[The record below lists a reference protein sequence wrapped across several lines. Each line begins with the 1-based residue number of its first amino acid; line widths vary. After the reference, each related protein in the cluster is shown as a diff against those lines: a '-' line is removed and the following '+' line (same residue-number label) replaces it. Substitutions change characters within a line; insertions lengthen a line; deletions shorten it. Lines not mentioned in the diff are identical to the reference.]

1 MELTQISDNYFMF
14 SAKAPADLSV
24 FNQTDDTANKIVRYG
39 KDNNFPQE
47 LIKAVQSSPIA
58 NACVETH
65 AKFLYGDGLYFETLT
80 GEETDFSKRLKEIFN
95 ESVYQRI
102 CYDMAYFES
111 LGLIMKWDLN
121 GYLKSVKSQDF
132 STIRLGI
139 PNKDF
144 EITFAKLSSNW
155 QQETKDRRY
164 KAVPIDLYNDIET
177 KAKISNFSE
186 QSLYE
191 DFSKWNGT
199 LKYIRRYKPGQVYY
213 SQPKYASAL
222 KWIYA
227 DGQIQNFHANNVDN
241 SFAPAFIV
249 YVPYKLTGEDENG
262 KDMKES
268 LREYIADRLTGADN
282 GGKFAILDGSSK
294 EGSIQIIPFSQSTSH
309 EMYITLSNLIRD
321 HIATAFQVPSILA
334 GIQVSGKLGTAKEI
348 ADSSIYYQNAV
359 IKHDQNLLM
368 YEMNALAKLM
378 DGYDGTT
385 ISVSNSIPL
394 AFVAES
400 FASAFTEDEIREAFG
415 YGAKEV
421 KLNTAANNIIDNINA
436 LSPLVANK
444 VLESMSE
451 AEIRSLAGL
460 IGSKPTSAPV
470 VTPINPVK

>member
-1 MELTQISDNYFMF
+1 MF

-65 AKFLYGDGLYFETLT
+65 AKFLYGDGLYFETPT
-80 GEETDFSKRLKEIFN
+80 GEETDFSKKLSEIFN
-95 ESVYQRI
+95 ESSYQRI

-121 GYLKSVKSQDF
+121 GFLKSVKSQDF

-177 KAKISNFSE
+177 KAKISNFIE
-186 QSLYE
+186 QSLFE

-227 DGQIQNFHANNVDN
+227 DGQIQNFHANNIDN

-249 YVPYKLTGEDENG
+249 YVPYKLTGVDENG
-262 KDMKES
+262 KDMKDS
-268 LREYIADRLTGADN
+268 LRDYISDRLTGADN

-368 YEMNALAKLM
+368 YEMNALATLM
-378 DGYDGTT
+378 DGYDGTIIKVT
-385 ISVSNSIPL
+385 NSIPL

-400 FASAFTEDEIREAFG
+400 FAGAFTEEEIREAFG
-415 YGAKEV
+415 Y
-421 KLNTAANNIIDNINA
+421 
-436 LSPLVANK
+436 SPKK
-444 VLESMSE
+444 VES
-451 AEIRSLAGL
+451 I
-460 IGSKPTSAPV
+460 
-470 VTPINPVK
+470 TPINLNI

>member
-65 AKFLYGDGLYFETLT
+65 AKFLYGDGLYFETPT

-368 YEMNALAKLM
+368 YEMNSLAKLM

-400 FASAFTEDEIREAFG
+400 FASAFTEEEIREAFG

-460 IGSKPTSAPV
+460 LGAKPTSSPV

>member
-186 QSLYE
+186 NSLYE

-400 FASAFTEDEIREAFG
+400 FANAFTEDEIREAFG
-415 YGAKEV
+415 YGVKEV

-460 IGSKPTSAPV
+460 IGAKPTSAPV

>member
-65 AKFLYGDGLYFETLT
+65 AKFLYGDGLYFETPT
-80 GEETDFSKRLKEIFN
+80 GEETDFSKRLSEIFN
-95 ESVYQRI
+95 ESSYQRI

-121 GYLKSVKSQDF
+121 GFLKSVKSQDF

-177 KAKISNFSE
+177 KAKISNFIE
-186 QSLYE
+186 QSLFE

-249 YVPYKLTGEDENG
+249 YVPYKLTGVDENG
-262 KDMKES
+262 KDMKDS
-268 LREYIADRLTGADN
+268 LRDYISDRLTGADN

-378 DGYDGTT
+378 DGYDGTIIKVT
-385 ISVSNSIPL
+385 NSIPL
-394 AFVAES
+394 AFVADS
-400 FASAFTEDEIREAFG
+400 FATAFTEEEIREAFG
-415 YGAKEV
+415 Y
-421 KLNTAANNIIDNINA
+421 
-436 LSPLVANK
+436 SPKK
-444 VLESMSE
+444 VESI
-451 AEIRSLAGL
+451 A
-460 IGSKPTSAPV
+460 
-470 VTPINPVK
+470 PINLNI

>member
-65 AKFLYGDGLYFETLT
+65 AKFLYGDGLYFETPT

-368 YEMNALAKLM
+368 YEMNALATLM

-385 ISVSNSIPL
+385 IKVSNSIPL

-421 KLNTAANNIIDNINA
+421 KLNSAANNIIDNINA

-460 IGSKPTSAPV
+460 LGAKPTSAPV

>member
-186 QSLYE
+186 NSLYE

-415 YGAKEV
+415 YGVKEV

-460 IGSKPTSAPV
+460 IGAKPTSAPV

>member
-1 MELTQISDNYFMF
+1 MF

-65 AKFLYGDGLYFETLT
+65 AKFLYGDGLYFETPT

-400 FASAFTEDEIREAFG
+400 FANAFTEDEIREAFG

-460 IGSKPTSAPV
+460 IGAKPTLAPV

>member
-65 AKFLYGDGLYFETLT
+65 AKFLYGDGLYFETPT

-111 LGLIMKWDLN
+111 LGLVMKWDLN

-186 QSLYE
+186 NSLYE

-378 DGYDGTT
+378 DGYDGT
-385 ISVSNSIPL
+385 IIKVSNSIPL
-394 AFVAES
+394 AFVADS
-400 FASAFTEDEIREAFG
+400 FAAAFTEDEIREAFG
-415 YGAKEV
+415 YNPKKIE
-421 KLNTAANNIIDNINA
+421 
-436 LSPLVANK
+436 
-444 VLESMSE
+444 
-451 AEIRSLAGL
+451 L
-460 IGSKPTSAPV
+460 I
-470 VTPINPVK
+470 TPINPIQ

>member
-65 AKFLYGDGLYFETLT
+65 AKFLYGDGLYFETPT
-80 GEETDFSKRLKEIFN
+80 GEETDFSKRLSEIFN
-95 ESVYQRI
+95 ESSYQRI

-177 KAKISNFSE
+177 KAKISNFVE
-186 QSLYE
+186 QSLFE

-249 YVPYKLTGEDENG
+249 YVPYKLTGVDENG
-262 KDMKES
+262 KDMKDS
-268 LREYIADRLTGADN
+268 LRDYISDRLTGADN

-378 DGYDGTT
+378 DGYDGTIIKVT
-385 ISVSNSIPL
+385 NSIPL
-394 AFVAES
+394 AFVADS
-400 FASAFTEDEIREAFG
+400 FATAFTEEEIREAFG
-415 YGAKEV
+415 Y
-421 KLNTAANNIIDNINA
+421 
-436 LSPLVANK
+436 SPKK
-444 VLESMSE
+444 VESI
-451 AEIRSLAGL
+451 A
-460 IGSKPTSAPV
+460 
-470 VTPINPVK
+470 PINLNI

>member
-1 MELTQISDNYFMF
+1 MF

-65 AKFLYGDGLYFETLT
+65 AKFLYGDGLYFETPT
-80 GEETDFSKRLKEIFN
+80 GEETDFSKRLSEVFN

-186 QSLYE
+186 NSLYE

-400 FASAFTEDEIREAFG
+400 FANAFTEDEIREAFG

-460 IGSKPTSAPV
+460 IGAKPTLAPV

>member
-1 MELTQISDNYFMF
+1 MF

-65 AKFLYGDGLYFETLT
+65 AKFLYGDGLYFETPT
-80 GEETDFSKRLKEIFN
+80 GEETDFSKRLSEIFN
-95 ESVYQRI
+95 ESSYQRI

-177 KAKISNFSE
+177 KAKISNFIE
-186 QSLYE
+186 QSLFE

-227 DGQIQNFHANNVDN
+227 DGQIQNFHANNIDN

-249 YVPYKLTGEDENG
+249 YVPYKLTGVDENG
-262 KDMKES
+262 KDMKDS
-268 LREYIADRLTGADN
+268 LRDYISDRLTGADN

-378 DGYDGTT
+378 DGYDGTIIKVT
-385 ISVSNSIPL
+385 NSIPL

-400 FASAFTEDEIREAFG
+400 FATAFTEEEIREAFG
-415 YGAKEV
+415 Y
-421 KLNTAANNIIDNINA
+421 
-436 LSPLVANK
+436 SPKK
-444 VLESMSE
+444 VESI
-451 AEIRSLAGL
+451 A
-460 IGSKPTSAPV
+460 
-470 VTPINPVK
+470 PINLNI

>member
-65 AKFLYGDGLYFETLT
+65 AKFLYGDGLYFETPT

-400 FASAFTEDEIREAFG
+400 FASAFTEEEIREAFG

-460 IGSKPTSAPV
+460 IGAKPTLAPV

>member
-1 MELTQISDNYFMF
+1 MF

-65 AKFLYGDGLYFETLT
+65 AKFLYGDGLYFETPT
-80 GEETDFSKRLKEIFN
+80 GEETDFSKRLSEIFN
-95 ESVYQRI
+95 ESSYQRI

-368 YEMNALAKLM
+368 YEMNALATLM
-378 DGYDGTT
+378 DGYDGT
-385 ISVSNSIPL
+385 IIKVSNSIPL

-400 FASAFTEDEIREAFG
+400 FAGAFTEEEIRDAFG

-460 IGSKPTSAPV
+460 IGAKPTSAPV

>member
-65 AKFLYGDGLYFETLT
+65 AKFLYGDGLYFETPT
-80 GEETDFSKRLKEIFN
+80 GEETDFSKRLSEIFN
-95 ESVYQRI
+95 ESSYQRI

-164 KAVPIDLYNDIET
+164 KAVSIDLYNDIET
-177 KAKISNFSE
+177 KAKISNFIE
-186 QSLYE
+186 QSLFE

-249 YVPYKLTGEDENG
+249 YVPYKLTGVDENG
-262 KDMKES
+262 KDMKDS
-268 LREYIADRLTGADN
+268 LRDYISDRLTGADN

-378 DGYDGTT
+378 DGYDGTIIKVT
-385 ISVSNSIPL
+385 NSIPL
-394 AFVAES
+394 AFVADS
-400 FASAFTEDEIREAFG
+400 FATAFTEEEIREAFG
-415 YGAKEV
+415 Y
-421 KLNTAANNIIDNINA
+421 
-436 LSPLVANK
+436 SPKK
-444 VLESMSE
+444 VESI
-451 AEIRSLAGL
+451 A
-460 IGSKPTSAPV
+460 
-470 VTPINPVK
+470 PINLNI

>member
-1 MELTQISDNYFMF
+1 MF

-65 AKFLYGDGLYFETLT
+65 AKFLYGDGLYFETPT
-80 GEETDFSKRLKEIFN
+80 GEETDFSKRLSEVFN

-400 FASAFTEDEIREAFG
+400 FANAFTEDEIREAFG

-460 IGSKPTSAPV
+460 IGAKPTLAPV

>member
-65 AKFLYGDGLYFETLT
+65 AKFLYGDGLYFETPT
-80 GEETDFSKRLKEIFN
+80 GEETDFSKRLSEIFN

-177 KAKISNFSE
+177 KAKISNFIE
-186 QSLYE
+186 QSLFE

-368 YEMNALAKLM
+368 YEMNALATLM
-378 DGYDGTT
+378 DGYDGT
-385 ISVSNSIPL
+385 IIKVSNSIPL

-460 IGSKPTSAPV
+460 IGAKPTSAPV

>member
-1 MELTQISDNYFMF
+1 
-14 SAKAPADLSV
+14 
-24 FNQTDDTANKIVRYG
+24 
-39 KDNNFPQE
+39 
-47 LIKAVQSSPIA
+47 
-58 NACVETH
+58 
-65 AKFLYGDGLYFETLT
+65 
-80 GEETDFSKRLKEIFN
+80 
-95 ESVYQRI
+95 
-102 CYDMAYFES
+102 
-111 LGLIMKWDLN
+111 
-121 GYLKSVKSQDF
+121 
-132 STIRLGI
+132 
-139 PNKDF
+139 
-144 EITFAKLSSNW
+144 LSSNW

-227 DGQIQNFHANNVDN
+227 DGQIQNFHANNIDN

-378 DGYDGTT
+378 SGYDGTIIKVT
-385 ISVSNSIPL
+385 NSIPL
-394 AFVAES
+394 AFVADS
-400 FASAFTEDEIREAFG
+400 FAAAFTEEEIREAFG
-415 YGAKEV
+415 Y
-421 KLNTAANNIIDNINA
+421 
-436 LSPLVANK
+436 SPKK
-444 VLESMSE
+444 VESI
-451 AEIRSLAGL
+451 A
-460 IGSKPTSAPV
+460 
-470 VTPINPVK
+470 PINLNI

>member
-65 AKFLYGDGLYFETLT
+65 AKFLYGDGLYFETPT
-80 GEETDFSKRLKEIFN
+80 GEETDFSKRLSEIFN
-95 ESVYQRI
+95 ESSYQRI

-186 QSLYE
+186 NSLYE

-400 FASAFTEDEIREAFG
+400 FASAFTEEEIREAFG

-460 IGSKPTSAPV
+460 IGAKPTSAPV

>member
-65 AKFLYGDGLYFETLT
+65 AKFLYGDGLYFETPT

-368 YEMNALAKLM
+368 YEMNAMAKLM

-400 FASAFTEDEIREAFG
+400 FASAFTEEEIREAFG

-460 IGSKPTSAPV
+460 IGAKPMSAPV

>member
-1 MELTQISDNYFMF
+1 MF

-24 FNQTDDTANKIVRYG
+24 FNQTDDTANKIIRYG

-65 AKFLYGDGLYFETLT
+65 AKFLYGDGLYFETPT
-80 GEETDFSKRLKEIFN
+80 GEETDFSKRLSEVFN
-95 ESVYQRI
+95 ESSYQRI

-121 GYLKSVKSQDF
+121 GYLKGVKSQDF

-164 KAVPIDLYNDIET
+164 KAVPIDLYDDIET
-177 KAKISNFSE
+177 KAKISNFIE
-186 QSLYE
+186 QSLFE

-227 DGQIQNFHANNVDN
+227 DGQIQNFHANNIDN

-249 YVPYKLTGEDENG
+249 YVPYKLTGVDENG
-262 KDMKES
+262 KDMKDS
-268 LREYIADRLTGADN
+268 LRDYISDRLTGADN

-378 DGYDGTT
+378 DGYDGTIIKVT
-385 ISVSNSIPL
+385 NSIPL
-394 AFVAES
+394 AFVADS
-400 FASAFTEDEIREAFG
+400 FATAFTEEEIREAFG
-415 YGAKEV
+415 Y
-421 KLNTAANNIIDNINA
+421 
-436 LSPLVANK
+436 SPKK
-444 VLESMSE
+444 VESI
-451 AEIRSLAGL
+451 A
-460 IGSKPTSAPV
+460 
-470 VTPINPVK
+470 PINLNI

>member
-65 AKFLYGDGLYFETLT
+65 AKFLYGDGLYFETPT

-368 YEMNALAKLM
+368 YEMNAMAKLM

-400 FASAFTEDEIREAFG
+400 FASAFTEEEIREAFG

-421 KLNTAANNIIDNINA
+421 KLNTAANNIIDNIKA

-460 IGSKPTSAPV
+460 IGAKPMSAPV

>member
-65 AKFLYGDGLYFETLT
+65 AKFLYGDGLYFETPT
-80 GEETDFSKRLKEIFN
+80 GEETDFSKRLSEIFN
-95 ESVYQRI
+95 ESSYQRI

-227 DGQIQNFHANNVDN
+227 DGQIQNFHANNIDN

-400 FASAFTEDEIREAFG
+400 FAGAFTEEEIRDAFG

-460 IGSKPTSAPV
+460 IGAKPTSAPV

>member
-1 MELTQISDNYFMF
+1 MF
-14 SAKAPADLSV
+14 TAKAPADLSV

-65 AKFLYGDGLYFETLT
+65 AKFLYGDGLYFETPT
-80 GEETDFSKRLKEIFN
+80 GEETDFSRKLSEVFN
-95 ESVYQRI
+95 ESMFQRI

-121 GYLKSVKSQDF
+121 GFLKSVKSQDF

-177 KAKISNFSE
+177 KAKISNYNTN
-186 QSLYE
+186 SLYE

-227 DGQIQNFHANNVDN
+227 DGQIQNFHANNIDN

-378 DGYDGTT
+378 DGYDGTIIKVT
-385 ISVSNSIPL
+385 NSIPL
-394 AFVAES
+394 AFVADS
-400 FASAFTEDEIREAFG
+400 FAGAFTEDEIREAFG
-415 YGAKEV
+415 Y
-421 KLNTAANNIIDNINA
+421 
-436 LSPLVANK
+436 SPK
-444 VLESMSE
+444 KLES
-451 AEIRSLAGL
+451 I
-460 IGSKPTSAPV
+460 
-470 VTPINPVK
+470 TPINPVQ

>member
-65 AKFLYGDGLYFETLT
+65 AKFLYGDGLYFETPT

-164 KAVPIDLYNDIET
+164 KAVSIDLYNDIET

-368 YEMNALAKLM
+368 YEMNSLAKLM

-400 FASAFTEDEIREAFG
+400 FASAFTEEEIREAFG

-460 IGSKPTSAPV
+460 LGAKPTSSPV

>member
-65 AKFLYGDGLYFETLT
+65 AKFLYGDGLYFETPN

>member
-1 MELTQISDNYFMF
+1 MF

-65 AKFLYGDGLYFETLT
+65 AKFLYGDGLYFETPT
-80 GEETDFSKRLKEIFN
+80 GEETDFSKRLSEIFN
-95 ESVYQRI
+95 ESSYQRI

-186 QSLYE
+186 QSLYD
-191 DFSKWNGT
+191 DFIRWNGT

-249 YVPYKLTGEDENG
+249 YVPYKLTGVDENG
-262 KDMKES
+262 KDMKDS
-268 LREYIADRLTGADN
+268 LRDYISDRLTGADN

-378 DGYDGTT
+378 SGYDGTIIKVT
-385 ISVSNSIPL
+385 NSIPL
-394 AFVAES
+394 AFVADS
-400 FASAFTEDEIREAFG
+400 FAAAFTEEEIREAFG
-415 YGAKEV
+415 Y
-421 KLNTAANNIIDNINA
+421 
-436 LSPLVANK
+436 SPKK
-444 VLESMSE
+444 VESI
-451 AEIRSLAGL
+451 A
-460 IGSKPTSAPV
+460 
-470 VTPINPVK
+470 PINLNI

>member
-1 MELTQISDNYFMF
+1 MF

-65 AKFLYGDGLYFETLT
+65 AKFLYGDGLYFETPT

-164 KAVPIDLYNDIET
+164 KAVSIDLYNDIET
-177 KAKISNFSE
+177 KAKISNFIE
-186 QSLYE
+186 QSLFE

-249 YVPYKLTGEDENG
+249 YVPYKLTGVDENG
-262 KDMKES
+262 KDMKDS
-268 LREYIADRLTGADN
+268 LRDYISDRLTGADN

-378 DGYDGTT
+378 DGYDGTIIKVT
-385 ISVSNSIPL
+385 NSIPL
-394 AFVAES
+394 AFVADS
-400 FASAFTEDEIREAFG
+400 FATAFTEEEIREAFG
-415 YGAKEV
+415 Y
-421 KLNTAANNIIDNINA
+421 
-436 LSPLVANK
+436 SPKK
-444 VLESMSE
+444 VESI
-451 AEIRSLAGL
+451 A
-460 IGSKPTSAPV
+460 
-470 VTPINPVK
+470 PINLNI

>member
-1 MELTQISDNYFMF
+1 MF
-14 SAKAPADLSV
+14 TAKAPADLSV

-65 AKFLYGDGLYFETLT
+65 AKFLYGDGLYFETPT
-80 GEETDFSKRLKEIFN
+80 GEETDFSRKLSEVFN
-95 ESVYQRI
+95 ESMFQRI

-121 GYLKSVKSQDF
+121 GFLKSVKSQDF

-227 DGQIQNFHANNVDN
+227 DGQIQNFHANNIDN

-385 ISVSNSIPL
+385 IKVSNSIPL
-394 AFVAES
+394 AFVAET
-400 FASAFTEDEIREAFG
+400 FAGSFTEEEIREAFG

-421 KLNTAANNIIDNINA
+421 KLNSAANNIIDNINA

-460 IGSKPTSAPV
+460 IGAKPTSEPI

>member
-14 SAKAPADLSV
+14 SAKAPVDLSV

-65 AKFLYGDGLYFETLT
+65 AKFLYGDGLYFETQT

-186 QSLYE
+186 NSLYE

-378 DGYDGTT
+378 DGYDGT
-385 ISVSNSIPL
+385 IIKVSNSIPL
-394 AFVAES
+394 AFVADS
-400 FASAFTEDEIREAFG
+400 FAAAFTEDEIREAFG
-415 YGAKEV
+415 YSPKKVE
-421 KLNTAANNIIDNINA
+421 LN
-436 LSPLVANK
+436 
-444 VLESMSE
+444 
-451 AEIRSLAGL
+451 
-460 IGSKPTSAPV
+460 
-470 VTPINPVK
+470 TPINPVI

>member
-1 MELTQISDNYFMF
+1 MF

-65 AKFLYGDGLYFETLT
+65 AKFLYGDGLYFETPT
-80 GEETDFSKRLKEIFN
+80 GEETDFSKKLSEVFN
-95 ESVYQRI
+95 ESMFQRI

-121 GYLKSVKSQDF
+121 GFLKSVKSQDF

-177 KAKISNFSE
+177 KAKISNFIE
-186 QSLYE
+186 QSLFE

-227 DGQIQNFHANNVDN
+227 DGQIQNFHANNIDN

-249 YVPYKLTGEDENG
+249 YVPYKLTGVDENG
-262 KDMKES
+262 KDMKDS
-268 LREYIADRLTGADN
+268 LRDYISDRLTGADN

-321 HIATAFQVPSILA
+321 HIATAFQVPAILA
-334 GIQVSGKLGTAKEI
+334 GIQVAGKLGSAKEI
-348 ADSSIYYQNAV
+348 VDSSIYYQNAV

-378 DGYDGTT
+378 DGYDGTIIKVT
-385 ISVSNSIPL
+385 NSIPL
-394 AFVAES
+394 AFVADS
-400 FASAFTEDEIREAFG
+400 FATAFTEEEIRDAFG
-415 YGAKEV
+415 Y
-421 KLNTAANNIIDNINA
+421 
-436 LSPLVANK
+436 SPKK
-444 VLESMSE
+444 VES
-451 AEIRSLAGL
+451 I
-460 IGSKPTSAPV
+460 
-470 VTPINPVK
+470 TPINLNI

>member
-65 AKFLYGDGLYFETLT
+65 AKFLYGDGLYFETPT
-80 GEETDFSKRLKEIFN
+80 GEETDFSKRLSEIFN
-95 ESVYQRI
+95 ESSYQRI

-177 KAKISNFSE
+177 KAKISNFIE
-186 QSLYE
+186 QSLFE

-227 DGQIQNFHANNVDN
+227 DGQIQNFHANNIDN

-249 YVPYKLTGEDENG
+249 YVPYKLTGVDENG
-262 KDMKES
+262 KDMKDS
-268 LREYIADRLTGADN
+268 LRDYISDRLTGADN

-378 DGYDGTT
+378 DGYDGTIIKVT
-385 ISVSNSIPL
+385 NSIPL

-400 FASAFTEDEIREAFG
+400 FATAFTEEEIREAFG
-415 YGAKEV
+415 Y
-421 KLNTAANNIIDNINA
+421 
-436 LSPLVANK
+436 SPKK
-444 VLESMSE
+444 VESI
-451 AEIRSLAGL
+451 A
-460 IGSKPTSAPV
+460 
-470 VTPINPVK
+470 PINLNI

>member
-1 MELTQISDNYFMF
+1 MF

-65 AKFLYGDGLYFETLT
+65 AKFLYGDGLYFETPT
-80 GEETDFSKRLKEIFN
+80 GEETDFSKRLSEIFN
-95 ESVYQRI
+95 ESSYQRI

-177 KAKISNFSE
+177 KAKISNFVE
-186 QSLYE
+186 QSLFE

-249 YVPYKLTGEDENG
+249 YVPYKLTGVDENG
-262 KDMKES
+262 KDMKDS
-268 LREYIADRLTGADN
+268 LRDYISDRLTGADN

-378 DGYDGTT
+378 DGYDGTIIKVT
-385 ISVSNSIPL
+385 NSIPL
-394 AFVAES
+394 AFVADS
-400 FASAFTEDEIREAFG
+400 FATAFTEEEIREAFG
-415 YGAKEV
+415 Y
-421 KLNTAANNIIDNINA
+421 
-436 LSPLVANK
+436 SPKK
-444 VLESMSE
+444 VESI
-451 AEIRSLAGL
+451 A
-460 IGSKPTSAPV
+460 
-470 VTPINPVK
+470 PINLNI

>member
-1 MELTQISDNYFMF
+1 
-14 SAKAPADLSV
+14 
-24 FNQTDDTANKIVRYG
+24 
-39 KDNNFPQE
+39 
-47 LIKAVQSSPIA
+47 VQSSPIA

-65 AKFLYGDGLYFETLT
+65 AKFLYGDGLYFETPT
-80 GEETDFSKRLKEIFN
+80 GEETDFSRKLSEVFN
-95 ESVYQRI
+95 ESMFQRI

-121 GYLKSVKSQDF
+121 GFLKSVKSQDF

-227 DGQIQNFHANNVDN
+227 DGQIQNFHANNIDN

-378 DGYDGTT
+378 DGYDGTIIKVT
-385 ISVSNSIPL
+385 NSIPL
-394 AFVAES
+394 AFVADS
-400 FASAFTEDEIREAFG
+400 FSGAFTEDEIREAFG
-415 YGAKEV
+415 Y
-421 KLNTAANNIIDNINA
+421 
-436 LSPLVANK
+436 SPKKA
-444 VLESMSE
+444 ES
-451 AEIRSLAGL
+451 I
-460 IGSKPTSAPV
+460 
-470 VTPINPVK
+470 TPINPVK

>member
-65 AKFLYGDGLYFETLT
+65 AKFLYGDGLYFETPT
-80 GEETDFSKRLKEIFN
+80 GEETDFSKRLSEIFN
-95 ESVYQRI
+95 ESAYQRI
-102 CYDMAYFES
+102 CYDMSYFES

-378 DGYDGTT
+378 SGYDGT
-385 ISVSNSIPL
+385 IIKVSNSIPL

-400 FASAFTEDEIREAFG
+400 FAGAFTEEEIRDAFG

-460 IGSKPTSAPV
+460 IGAKPSSAPV
-470 VTPINPVK
+470 VTPTNLKK

>member
-65 AKFLYGDGLYFETLT
+65 AKFLYGDGLYFETPT

-186 QSLYE
+186 NSLYE

-378 DGYDGTT
+378 DGYDGT
-385 ISVSNSIPL
+385 IIKVSNSIPL
-394 AFVAES
+394 AFVADS
-400 FASAFTEDEIREAFG
+400 FAAAFTEDEIREAFG
-415 YGAKEV
+415 YSPKKVE
-421 KLNTAANNIIDNINA
+421 LN
-436 LSPLVANK
+436 
-444 VLESMSE
+444 
-451 AEIRSLAGL
+451 
-460 IGSKPTSAPV
+460 
-470 VTPINPVK
+470 TPINPVI

>member
-1 MELTQISDNYFMF
+1 MF
-14 SAKAPADLSV
+14 TAKAPADLSV

-65 AKFLYGDGLYFETLT
+65 AKFLYGDGLYFETPT
-80 GEETDFSKRLKEIFN
+80 GKETDFSKKLTEVFN
-95 ESVYQRI
+95 ESMFQRI

-121 GYLKSVKSQDF
+121 GFLKSVKSQDF

-177 KAKISNFSE
+177 KAKISNFIDN
-186 QSLYE
+186 SLYDE
-191 DFSKWNGT
+191 FSNWNGT

-227 DGQIQNFHANNVDN
+227 DGQIQNFHANNIDN

-249 YVPYKLTGEDENG
+249 YVPYKLTGVDENG
-262 KDMKES
+262 KDMKDS
-268 LREYIADRLTGADN
+268 LRDYISDRLTGADN

-378 DGYDGTT
+378 DGYDGTIIKVT
-385 ISVSNSIPL
+385 NSIPL
-394 AFVAES
+394 AFIADS
-400 FASAFTEDEIREAFG
+400 FSNAFTEEEIREAFG
-415 YGAKEV
+415 YGPK
-421 KLNTAANNIIDNINA
+421 
-436 LSPLVANK
+436 K
-444 VLESMSE
+444 VES
-451 AEIRSLAGL
+451 I
-460 IGSKPTSAPV
+460 
-470 VTPINPVK
+470 TPINLQ

>member
-65 AKFLYGDGLYFETLT
+65 AKFLYGDGLYFETPT

-400 FASAFTEDEIREAFG
+400 FASAFTEEEIREAFG
-415 YGAKEV
+415 YGVKEV

-460 IGSKPTSAPV
+460 IGAKPTSAPV

>member
-14 SAKAPADLSV
+14 TAKAPADLSV

-65 AKFLYGDGLYFETLT
+65 AKFLYGDGLYFETPT
-80 GEETDFSKRLKEIFN
+80 GEETDFSRKLSEVFN
-95 ESVYQRI
+95 ESMFQRI

-121 GYLKSVKSQDF
+121 GFLKSVKSQDF

-177 KAKISNFSE
+177 KAKISNYNTN
-186 QSLYE
+186 SLYE

-227 DGQIQNFHANNVDN
+227 DGQIQNFHANNIDN

-378 DGYDGTT
+378 DGYDGT
-385 ISVSNSIPL
+385 IIKVSNSIPL
-394 AFVAES
+394 AFVAET
-400 FASAFTEDEIREAFG
+400 FAGSFTEEEIREAFG

-421 KLNTAANNIIDNINA
+421 KLNNAANNIIDNINA

-460 IGSKPTSAPV
+460 IGAKPTSEPI